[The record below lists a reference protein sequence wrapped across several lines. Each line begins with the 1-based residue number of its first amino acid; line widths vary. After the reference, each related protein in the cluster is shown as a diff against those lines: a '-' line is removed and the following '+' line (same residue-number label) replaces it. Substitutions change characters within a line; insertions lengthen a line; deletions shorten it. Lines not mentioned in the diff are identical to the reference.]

1 MYRAIVQ
8 RGYNA
13 EDPEST
19 LELVSKPIPTAA
31 PGYVVVHV
39 ILRPVNPVDLNIIRS
54 GRLTKGHQNP
64 VTPGS
69 EGFGLVEKIGEGV
82 TRVQPGQR
90 VVLLTSGQTN
100 TEGSWQEFVSLEEDL
115 VVPIPD
121 SISDEAAALFVINPW
136 TLIGM
141 LEDLQA
147 PKGEHIINTAA
158 GSVLGRQLIQLAKHQ
173 GVKTIN
179 IVRREEQKEELLA
192 LGADEVICSTTEDI
206 VARVRDITSGKLA
219 YGGLD
224 CVGGDTTKAVA
235 ASVRDKGHVFVYG
248 LMSSPDVTVGIMDLF
263 RGVLVQAWRLHSKW
277 DEREHMSKQTIALL
291 EAKVIK
297 PLAGEKFDLADFKE
311 AIEKS
316 QGVGRGGK
324 VLLTSAAV

>member
-31 PGYVVVHV
+31 PGYVVVHI
-39 ILRPVNPVDLNIIRS
+39 ILRPINPVDLNIIRS
-54 GRLTKGHQNP
+54 GRLAKGHQNP

-69 EGFGLVEKIGEGV
+69 EGFGIVEKIGEGV
-82 TRVQPGQR
+82 TRVKPGQR

-100 TEGSWQEFVSLEEDL
+100 TDGSWQEFVSLEEDL
-115 VVPIPD
+115 VIPIPD

-147 PKGEHIINTAA
+147 PKGE
-158 GSVLGRQLIQLAKHQ
+158 QLIQLAKHQ

-291 EAKVIK
+291 EAKVIE